1 MTKELKAS
9 IVNEVHWEN
18 GLTYSEYRELIQRLL
33 AINKTTGDNHS
44 ENMLS
49 YTKLNEQRMN
59 KWEKIA
65 QLTDELKTTVANINE
80 KQNWLILTEGWCG
93 DAAQNIPVINKIAEL
108 NSNIELRLL
117 LRDENLDIMD
127 EYLTDGGRS
136 IPKLIILDEEFQE
149 LAQWGPRPQPVQE
162 KLLRMKAGELTYEE
176 FATELHTWYAKDR
189 TLTLQT
195 ELNLLLTRL
204 A

>member
-1 MTKELKAS
+1 MKKEIKKS
-9 IVNEVHWEN
+9 IINEVHWEN

-33 AINKTTGDNHS
+33 RINKTTGDNHS
-44 ENMLS
+44 EKMLD
-49 YTKLNEQRMN
+49 YTRLNEQRMN

-65 QLTDELKTTVANINE
+65 QITDELKTTVANIKD
-80 KQNWLILTEGWCG
+80 KQYWLVLTEGWCG
-93 DAAQNIPVINKIAEL
+93 DAAQNIPVINKISTL
-108 NSNIELRLL
+108 SPFVELRLL

-136 IPKLIILDEEFQE
+136 IPKLIILNEEFLE
-149 LAQWGPRPQPVQE
+149 LTQWGPRPEAGQE
-162 KLLRMKAGELTYEE
+162 KVKRMKAGELTHEE

-189 TLTLQT
+189 SISLQS
-195 ELNLLLTRL
+195 ELNKLLINI